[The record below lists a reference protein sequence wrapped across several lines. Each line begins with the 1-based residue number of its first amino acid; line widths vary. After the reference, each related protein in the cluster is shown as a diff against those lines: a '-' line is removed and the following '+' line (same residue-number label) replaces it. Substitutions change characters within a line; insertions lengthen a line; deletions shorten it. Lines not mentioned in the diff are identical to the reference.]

1 MIANLSTKEYVVEQ
15 APWEAAVDCV
25 QDALN
30 LELGG
35 DAQEEYLNS
44 GE

>member
-1 MIANLSTKEYVVEQ
+1 MIANLSKKEYVVEQ
-15 APWEAAVDCV
+15 TPWEAAVDCV

-35 DAQEEYLNS
+35 MLRKNI
-44 GE
+44 